1 MKMIDVLNMMA
12 EGEIKEGTKL
22 VIGGNVYSYIDT
34 YTDDSGCSFVNEEGY
49 SDTFLEDEEKIT
61 QPFLNK
67 KVELIEPKPKKYLV
81 KLNVKWLKSTFSH
94 VNYVN
99 RSTVQYVI
107 IGDDENLGRSDF
119 GCYQTQFTKKE
130 LQSIKPVKEF
140 LDDMQGKYELVEVTE
155 DNEID

>member
-1 MKMIDVLNMMA
+1 MKIIEVLNMVA
-12 EGEIKEGTKL
+12 EGKIEKGTKFIL
-22 VIGGNVYSYIDT
+22 GDNLFIFNGDRFKAGNFYLGGRI
-34 YTDDSGCSFVNEEGY
+34 
-49 SDTFLEDEEKIT
+49 
-61 QPFLNK
+61 FLNARDLNRE
-67 KVELIEPKPKKYLV
+67 VDLILPKPKKYLI
-81 KLNVKWLKSTFSH
+81 KLNVKWLKSSFSH

-99 RSTVQYVI
+99 RGTDQYVL

-155 DNEID
+155 NEDY